1 MEEIKRQ
8 INLAR
13 RRLLAQRFLVVAAW
27 SFFAMLSVAAIGL
40 VIPKIWVVGVDR
52 DVWVWSWIA
61 GSLVLGSLVALLSSY
76 LRRGSMLDAAIEID
90 RRFQLK
96 ERVSSAV
103 ALHPDESRTEIGEA
117 LIQDAVRRVERI
129 DVRDRFPIRT
139 GWRAFLPLVPAV
151 VIFGLVA
158 FVPDAIPAKPD
169 AKSVEISAEAQ
180 RVARSAQELKKRL
193 AHAEA
198 KAQEQGLEDADVIF
212 KQLQK
217 GLEDLADKSGVDR
230 KSALAKM
237 NDLAKSLEKR
247 REQLG
252 GADQMRDQ
260 LNRLRDIQQGPA
272 DRIAKA
278 VKDGDF
284 PKALEELKKLQDQLK
299 NDQMTEDE
307 KQQLVKQLEQL
318 RDRLQEMV
326 DRHEQA
332 KRDMQEEIQRRQA
345 AGDLEGAGRM
355 QRQLDQFNAM
365 NDWMNRMQQ
374 MADSLNQCKQCLQE
388 GQGGQAAE
396 GLGQLAESLEQLQ
409 DAMDQLETLDQ
420 IMDDIAMAKDA
431 MGCEACDGQGCE
443 ACMGGAFGWQQGQ
456 GNGQGMG
463 EGQGFGE
470 RPEEQTD
477 TRFYESQVRGEVRQG
492 AAVVTGTVGGPNR
505 AGRSLVETRE
515 AISGAMSQD
524 PDPLID
530 LQLPKTER
538 DHTRQYFESLRD
550 GR

>member
-1 MEEIKRQ
+1 
-8 INLAR
+8 
-13 RRLLAQRFLVVAAW
+13 
-27 SFFAMLSVAAIGL
+27 
-40 VIPKIWVVGVDR
+40 
-52 DVWVWSWIA
+52 
-61 GSLVLGSLVALLSSY
+61 
-76 LRRGSMLDAAIEID
+76 
-90 RRFQLK
+90 
-96 ERVSSAV
+96 
-103 ALHPDESRTEIGEA
+103 
-117 LIQDAVRRVERI
+117 
-129 DVRDRFPIRT
+129 
-139 GWRAFLPLVPAV
+139 
-151 VIFGLVA
+151 
-158 FVPDAIPAKPD
+158 
-169 AKSVEISAEAQ
+169 
-180 RVARSAQELKKRL
+180 
-193 AHAEA
+193 
-198 KAQEQGLEDADVIF
+198 VIF

-247 REQLG
+247 RDQLG

-284 PKALEELKKLQDQLK
+284 PKALEELKKLQEQLK
-299 NDQMTEDE
+299 NDQMKEDE

-374 MADSLNQCKQCLQE
+374 MADSLDQCKQCLQE
-388 GQGGQAAE
+388 GQGGQAAA
-396 GLGQLAESLEQLQ
+396 GLDQLAESLEQLQ

-431 MGCEACDGQGCE
+431 MGCEACDGRGCE
-443 ACMGGAFGWQQGQ
+443 GCMGGAFGWQQGQ
-456 GNGQGMG
+456 GNGIGD
-463 EGQGFGE
+463 GQGFGE

-550 GR
+550 GVADSRTSRLCIFHACEVVQGLLRRRRAPEFFAGSVGKRPLPIGCQPDRASVGGQSRSASDRPLEAAVCSDGRGRGVLRGLPQAGPPVFGVGRGGADAAPVRGGTRSRGVDLLGGVELREAVDRAVHGEVSEDDGPHGIPPSGPGV